1 MAGDFF
7 LYCEQRTYYPH
18 DGQDAR
24 LCLPWH
30 RHGSL
35 RSFRNSWKLLP
46 LPSCDFLEISLP
58 TRAYLPVHQS
68 QSLCKSPDGIV
79 THKSG
84 EVTRRGVS
92 SFLPPEP
99 NGHLGENWLITER
112 CKVPLVAKVL
122 AVPSACAVATASSP
136 AAVVKVPPASCTS
149 GTSAAISWSA
159 T

>member
-1 MAGDFF
+1 MAGDFAF
-7 LYCEQRTYYPH
+7 TVNKGPYYPH

-24 LCLPWH
+24 LCLPWY

-58 TRAYLPVHQS
+58 TRAHLPVHRS
-68 QSLCKSPDGIV
+68 QSLCESPDGII

-84 EVTRRGVS
+84 DPSGLRRP
-92 SFLPPEP
+92 LPQGPK
-99 NGHLGENWLITER
+99 NGYSGASWLITER

>member
-58 TRAYLPVHQS
+58 TRAHLPVHRS
-68 QSLCKSPDGIV
+68 QSLCESPDGII

-84 EVTRRGVS
+84 DPSGLRRPLSQG
-92 SFLPPEP
+92 PK
-99 NGHLGENWLITER
+99 NGYSGASWLITER